1 VSDYLTRKLAAAAD
15 AASELDQT
23 QETVEADPSSRYRY
37 RPGDQPL
44 PLYVHGMI
52 SSHQWVIN
60 YLRFEDLPNALH
72 DAACTRINA
81 REAVGIE
88 RYGQPLQPGNGRD
101 VMRDVWEET
110 VDQVAYLATAV
121 REDPNDVARRRLF
134 NRAVELMLDVIAYM
148 DAVPRTT

>member
-1 VSDYLTRKLAAAAD
+1 MT
-15 AASELDQT
+15 
-23 QETVEADPSSRYRY
+23 YRQ
-37 RPGDQPL
+37 RSGDQPL
-44 PLYVHGMI
+44 PIPVPGAM

-60 YLRFEDLPNALH
+60 YLTFENIPDQLL
-72 DAACTRINA
+72 DAARTRINA

-88 RYGQPLQPGNGRD
+88 RYGQPLAPGNGRD

-134 NRAVELMLDVIAYM
+134 DRAVELMLDVIAYM
-148 DAVPRTT
+148 DGVPRAT

>member
-1 VSDYLTRKLAAAAD
+1 VT
-15 AASELDQT
+15 
-23 QETVEADPSSRYRY
+23 YRQ
-37 RPGDQPL
+37 RSGDQPL
-44 PLYVHGMI
+44 PIPVPGAM

-60 YLRFEDLPNALH
+60 YLIFEDIPEQLL
-72 DAACTRINA
+72 DAARTRINA

-134 NRAVELMLDVIAYM
+134 DRAVELMLDVIAYM
-148 DAVPRTT
+148 DGAPRAT

>member
-1 VSDYLTRKLAAAAD
+1 MSDYLTRKPADAAD
-15 AASELDQT
+15 AASEPD
-23 QETVEADPSSRYRY
+23 EADPTPRYRH

-44 PLYVHGMI
+44 PLYVHGVI

-88 RYGQPLQPGNGRD
+88 RYGQPLAPGNGRD

-148 DAVPRTT
+148 DGVPRTT

>member
-1 VSDYLTRKLAAAAD
+1 MT
-15 AASELDQT
+15 
-23 QETVEADPSSRYRY
+23 YRQ
-37 RPGDQPL
+37 RSGDQPL
-44 PLYVHGMI
+44 PIPVPGAM

-60 YLRFEDLPNALH
+60 YLTFENIPELLF
-72 DAACTRINA
+72 DAAHTRINA

-88 RYGQPLQPGNGRD
+88 RYGQPLAPGNGRD

-134 NRAVELMLDVIAYM
+134 DRAVELMLDVIAYM
-148 DAVPRTT
+148 DGVPRAT